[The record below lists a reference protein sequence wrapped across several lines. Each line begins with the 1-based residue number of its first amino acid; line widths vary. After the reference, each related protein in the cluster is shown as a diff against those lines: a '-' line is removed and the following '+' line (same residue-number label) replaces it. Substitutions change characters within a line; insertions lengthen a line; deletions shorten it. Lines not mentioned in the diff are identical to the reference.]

1 MREVRLFF
9 TKLGNAKYI
18 SHLDINRVFLRA
30 VRRAEIPVWFTEGFN
45 PHPYITFSLPLPLGV
60 ESVCE
65 CADIKI
71 EDDDY
76 SDKKIAEELNR
87 VLPSDIHILSAGK
100 PLMKPA
106 EIYCGIYNIE
116 YCANHIERIA
126 ADVEQVMRSDCL
138 SAVKKA
144 KQGKRKVEITVNLL
158 EYVITYAAELIGNK
172 ICLKLLALSG
182 QNKNLNPMLFTSA
195 LENACGFEY
204 ETRRIVKCELFNKNF
219 EEFR

>member
-18 SHLDINRVFLRA
+18 SHLDMNRVFLRA

-65 CADIKI
+65 CADIRI
-71 EDDDY
+71 EDDNY
-76 SDKKIAEELNR
+76 SDRKISEELNR
-87 VLPSDIHILSAGK
+87 VLPPDIRVVSAGK
-100 PLMKPA
+100 PQMKPA
-106 EIYCGIYNIE
+106 EIYCGIYDIE
-116 YCANHIERIA
+116 YCADNTEKIA
-126 ADVEQVMRSDCL
+126 SDFEKIMRSDCL

-144 KQGKRKVEITVNLL
+144 KQGRRKVEVTVNLL
-158 EYVITYAAELIGNK
+158 EYIITYAVEQNGDK
-172 ICLKLLALSG
+172 ICLKILALSG
-182 QNKNLNPMLFTSA
+182 QNKNLNPMLFVSA
-195 LENACGFEY
+195 LEKACGFEY
-204 ETRRIVKCELFNKNF
+204 ESRSIVKCELFNENF